1 MNLQTRYKKEIVPRL
16 KEELK
21 VGSVMAV
28 PRVLKVTLNVG
39 AKEALT
45 DKKILQV
52 ISDELAIISG
62 QRPVITKAKT
72 SISTFKL
79 RAGDSIGVT
88 VTMRGK
94 RMYDFLEKFVAIVLP
109 RVKDFRGIS
118 TKAFD
123 GHGNYSIGFRE
134 QIVFPEIETGKIDRT
149 RPLQVVI
156 TTSAK
161 DDDSGWAL
169 LNQLGFPFQKS

>member
-1 MNLQTRYKKEIVPRL
+1 MNLRTKYQTVIVPKL

-28 PRVLKVTLNVG
+28 PRVVKVTLNVG
-39 AKEALT
+39 AKEALA
-45 DKKILQV
+45 DKKILQT

-62 QRPVITKAKT
+62 QKPVITKAKT

-79 RAGDSIGVT
+79 RAGDSIGVM
-88 VTMRGK
+88 VTIRGR
-94 RMYDFLEKFVAIVLP
+94 RMYDFLEKFVTIVLP

-118 TKAFD
+118 PLSFD
-123 GHGNYSIGFRE
+123 GRGNYSIGFKE
-134 QIVFPEIETGKIDRT
+134 QVVFPEIETGKIDHT

-156 TTSAK
+156 TTSATN
-161 DDDSGWAL
+161 DDSGRAL
-169 LNQLGFPFQKS
+169 LKLLGFPFQKS